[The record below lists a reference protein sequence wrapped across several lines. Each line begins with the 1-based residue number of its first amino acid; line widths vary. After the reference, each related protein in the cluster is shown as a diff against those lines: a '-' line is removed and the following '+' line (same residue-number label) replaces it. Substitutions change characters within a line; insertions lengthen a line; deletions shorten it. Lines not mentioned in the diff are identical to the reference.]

1 MGTRDIKDAHPR
13 LQKSWA
19 FVQAEWPK
27 RYPDDLKPFLTEVYR
42 SPDVQQAL
50 YAQGR
55 RPIREVNS
63 LRRSANLAPINEN
76 ENRKTVT
83 NAKPGQSKHQRKP
96 AHAVDIWFARG
107 KQLVD
112 DTRLWNQLAVLMKEA
127 DPGIV
132 WGGNFKAV
140 DKPHFEI

>member
-1 MGTRDIKDAHPR
+1 MGTRNIKDAHPR
-13 LQKSWA
+13 LQKVWA

-27 RYPDDLKPFLTEVYR
+27 RYPTDLKPFLTEVYR
-42 SPDVQQAL
+42 SPDIQQAL

-55 RPIREVNS
+55 RPVKEVNS
-63 LRRSANLAPINEN
+63 LRRAAGLEQIDEV

-96 AHAVDIWFARG
+96 AEAIDIWFARG

-112 DTRLWNQLAVLMKEA
+112 DTRLWNQLAAMMKEA
-127 DPGIV
+127 DPGIF
-132 WGGNFKAV
+132 WGGNFKSV